1 MGQNTIRNFRKRKDN
16 DMIFKNGEGYPD
28 PTAYRAIK
36 EADRPPKPVKDVINI
51 LRTVASLAGFE
62 IIGRIHL
69 RDRETGRE
77 W

>member
-1 MGQNTIRNFRKRKDN
+1 
-16 DMIFKNGEGYPD
+16 MIFKNGEGYPD

-62 IIGRIHL
+62 IVGKYTLKTERQGGNGNGKQNTN
-69 RDRETGRE
+69 RSMENN
-77 W
+77 